1 MELTMTTQEINYKV
15 GTTVIDTIDEKRQ
28 EVLGP
33 ATGNRVVMARL
44 YYPAIV
50 KEEQQVVIPKK
61 TVGEM
66 YADAQ
71 PVQTKFPLIIY
82 NHGYGS
88 YVEANNNLCCQLAAR
103 GYVVAAVGHAY
114 EAEKLTLSDG
124 TEILLDKSIRK
135 KQIQPQI
142 KGSLA
147 AICMQTKK
155 GSPEELYA
163 GFDAFQKK
171 YCRFL
176 NERLPE
182 WAKDVQCI
190 VELLKL
196 NYADYIDF
204 TLGIGMTGH
213 SFGGN
218 LAYYMCMNFE
228 EYVCGVNMDGG
239 IFGHYAGMRMKRPFL
254 QICNPGNEAVV
265 SKALLDT
272 DAPVEYE
279 VFHGAKHL
287 GFTDMAYYV
296 KSKTLMGRVP
306 YKEMNQRLFR
316 LHLDFFEKY
325 LKIRNGELK

>member
-1 MELTMTTQEINYKV
+1 MIQEKQYKV
-15 GTTVIDTIDEKRQ
+15 GTIVLETVDSERK

-33 ATGNRVVMARL
+33 ATGNRVITARL
-44 YYPAIV
+44 YYPANV
-50 KEEQQVVIPKK
+50 KNEKQVVIPKK

-66 YADAQ
+66 YADAE
-71 PVQTKFPLIIY
+71 PVQEKFPLIVY

-88 YVEANNNLCCQLAAR
+88 YVEANNKLCCQLAAQ

-114 EAEKLTLSDG
+114 EAEKLILSDG
-124 TEILLDKSIRK
+124 TEILADKSIRK

-147 AICMQTKK
+147 AIWMQGRK

-163 GFDAFQKK
+163 GFDAFQRK
-171 YCRFL
+171 YCKFL

-190 VELLKL
+190 VELLKQ
-196 NYADYIDF
+196 NYRNYIDF
-204 TLGIGMTGH
+204 TKGIGMTGH

-218 LAYYMCMNFE
+218 LAYYMCMNYE
-228 EYVCGVNMDGG
+228 EYVCGANMDGG
-239 IFGHYAGMRMKRPFL
+239 IFGHYEGMRMKRPFL

-265 SKALLDT
+265 SKVLLDT

-287 GFTDMAYYV
+287 GFIDMAYYR
-296 KSKTLMGRVP
+296 KSKVLMGTIP
-306 YKEMNQRLFR
+306 YAVMNKRLTE
-316 LHLDFFEKY
+316 LHLNFFDKY
-325 LKIRNGELK
+325 LSQEK